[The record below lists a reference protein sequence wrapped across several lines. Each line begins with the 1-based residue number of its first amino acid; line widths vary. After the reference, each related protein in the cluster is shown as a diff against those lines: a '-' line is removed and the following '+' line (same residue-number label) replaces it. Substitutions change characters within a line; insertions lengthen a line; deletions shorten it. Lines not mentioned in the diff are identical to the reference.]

1 VREHDLLLEL
11 PPGPVSARRLIEAA
25 VTAEVAAFQARA
37 EEASLVRVLTEKSL
51 LEDLARGAVRPGLPQ
66 DADGGAPAPA
76 NVGSVEASSVEASS
90 VEVIT
95 AVRTALLA
103 FEDGIFRVFVGDD
116 ELTGDGDIEVAD
128 GAALLFLRL
137 VPLAGG

>member
-76 NVGSVEASSVEASS
+76 NVGSVEVSS